1 MRPLIAKYN
10 VPGPRYTSYPTV
22 PYWNEDSYTPE
33 RWTRMV
39 RRSFEE
45 SNDDDG
51 ISLYVHLPYCETPC
65 TFCGCIK
72 KFTRDHS
79 LERPYVDAV
88 LAEWRMYLELF
99 GRRPRIKELHLGGGT
114 PTFFSPANL
123 ERLVGGIAESGDV
136 TDDHQ
141 FGFEANP
148 ASTTEEHLRALHR
161 RGFRR
166 ISLGVQ
172 DFDPL
177 VQETINRIQ
186 PYESVASVV
195 EAARA
200 GGYES
205 VNFDLIYGLPRQR
218 LASIVDTMQK
228 VTALMPDRIA
238 FYGYAHVPWIK
249 GVAQRRFS
257 EADIPRNEE
266 KRALYEIGRE
276 LLLEAGYHE
285 IGMDHFALERDS
297 LYRSAC
303 ARTVH
308 RNFMGY
314 TPVHTQL
321 CVGLGMSAIGDAWYA
336 FSQNEKD
343 VRRYVERVTSG
354 ELPLLRGHVLDDED
368 LSLRGHILDIM
379 CRFETRFPDRGAPAV
394 EAGLGRLR
402 EMADDGLVD
411 LAPDA
416 VRVTEAGRPFV
427 RNVCM
432 AFDAHLWS
440 SQPAT
445 RLFSDTI

>member
-1 MRPLIAKYN
+1 MRNLIAKYN

-22 PYWNEDSYTPE
+22 PFWDEGSYTPA
-33 RWTRMV
+33 RWRQLV

-45 SNDDDG
+45 TNASDG

-72 KFTRDHS
+72 KFTRDHG
-79 LERPYVDAV
+79 LEGPYVDAV
-88 LAEWRMYLELF
+88 LAEWRTYLELF
-99 GRRPRIKELHLGGGT
+99 GQRPRIKELHLGGGT
-114 PTFFSPANL
+114 PTFFSSANL
-123 ERLVGGIAESGDV
+123 ERLVAGIVETGDV
-136 TDDHQ
+136 TADHQ
-141 FGFEANP
+141 FSFEANP
-148 ASTTEEHLRALHR
+148 ASTTEEHLRVLHG

-166 ISLGVQ
+166 VSLGVQ

-177 VQETINRIQ
+177 VQETINRVQ
-186 PYESVASVV
+186 PFETVAQTVDS
-195 EAARA
+195 ARA
-200 GGYES
+200 LGYES

-218 LASIVDTMQK
+218 LGSIVDTMQR

-343 VRRYVERVTSG
+343 VKRYTERVAAG
-354 ELPLLRGHVLDDED
+354 ELPLLRGHVLDAED

-379 CRFETRFPDRGAPAV
+379 CRFETRFPRSDDPLV

-402 EMADDGLVD
+402 EMAEDGLVD
-411 LAPDA
+411 LEPDA

-432 AFDAHLWS
+432 AFDAHLWN

>member
-1 MRPLIAKYN
+1 MRSLIAKYN

-22 PYWNEDSYTPE
+22 PFWNDETYSAAQW
-33 RWTRMV
+33 RAMV
-39 RRSFEE
+39 CRSFAETNA
-45 SNDDDG
+45 SDG

-72 KFTRDHS
+72 KFTRDHG
-79 LERPYVDAV
+79 LEEPYVDAV
-88 LAEWRMYLELF
+88 LAEWRLYLELF
-99 GRRPRIKELHLGGGT
+99 GERPRIKEIHLGGGT
-114 PTFFSPANL
+114 PTFFSPRNL
-123 ERLVGGIAESGDV
+123 ERLVCGLTDASVV
-136 TDDHQ
+136 TPDHE

-148 ASTTEEHLRALHR
+148 GSTTSEHLRVLYE

-177 VQETINRIQ
+177 VQETINRVQ
-186 PYESVASVV
+186 PFESVADVV
-195 EAARA
+195 SEARRL
-200 GGYES
+200 GYES

-218 LASIVDTMQK
+218 LASIVDTMQR
-228 VTALMPDRIA
+228 VTHLMPDRIA

-249 GVAQRRFS
+249 GIAQRRFS

-285 IGMDHFALERDS
+285 IGMDHFALERDP
-297 LYRSAC
+297 LYRSARE
-303 ARTVH
+303 RTVH

-321 CVGLGMSAIGDAWYA
+321 CVGLGMSAISDAWYA

-343 VRRYVERVTSG
+343 VRRYTERVAAG
-354 ELPLLRGHVLDDED
+354 ELPLLRGHVLDERD
-368 LSLRGHILDIM
+368 LSLRRHILDIM
-379 CRFETRFPDRGAPAV
+379 CRFETRFAGRQDPLVA
-394 EAGLGRLR
+394 AGLERLG
-402 EMADDGLVD
+402 EMAQDGLVD

-416 VRVTEAGRPFV
+416 IRVTDAGRPFV

-440 SQPAT
+440 SEPAT

>member
-33 RWTRMV
+33 RWTHMV

-114 PTFFSPANL
+114 PTFFSPENL
-123 ERLVGGIAESGDV
+123 ERLVAGIAESGDV
-136 TDDHQ
+136 TADHQ

-148 ASTTEEHLRALHR
+148 ASTTEEHLRVLHR

-186 PYESVASVV
+186 PYESVAGVV

-200 GGYES
+200 AGYES

-343 VRRYVERVTSG
+343 VRRYIERVTAG

>member
-114 PTFFSPANL
+114 PTFFSPENL
-123 ERLVGGIAESGDV
+123 ERLVAGIAESGDV

-148 ASTTEEHLRALHR
+148 ASTTEEHLRVLHR

-186 PYESVASVV
+186 PYESVAGVV

-200 GGYES
+200 AGYES

-343 VRRYVERVTSG
+343 VRRYIERVTAG

>member
-1 MRPLIAKYN
+1 MRTLIAKYN

-22 PYWNEDSYTPE
+22 PYWDEDSYTPE
-33 RWTRMV
+33 RWRQMV
-39 RRSFEE
+39 RRSFDE
-45 SNDDDG
+45 SNASDG

-79 LERPYVDAV
+79 LEGPYVDAV
-88 LAEWRMYLELF
+88 LAEWHMYLELF

-123 ERLVGGIAESGDV
+123 ERLVAGIAETGDV
-136 TDDHQ
+136 TADHQ
-141 FGFEANP
+141 FSFEANP
-148 ASTTEEHLRALHR
+148 SSTTADHLEVLHR
-161 RGFRR
+161 HGFRR
-166 ISLGVQ
+166 VSLGVQ

-177 VQETINRIQ
+177 VQETINRVQ
-186 PYESVASVV
+186 PYEAVADVV
-195 EAARA
+195 EAARDA
-200 GGYES
+200 GYES

-218 LASIVDTMQK
+218 LASIIDTMQK
-228 VTALMPDRIA
+228 VTSLMPDRIA

-257 EADIPRNEE
+257 EADIPRSEE

-297 LYRSAC
+297 LYRSAR

-343 VRRYVERVTSG
+343 VRRYVERVAAG
-354 ELPLLRGHVLDDED
+354 ELPLLRGHVLDAED
-368 LSLRGHILDIM
+368 LSLRRHILDIM
-379 CRFETRFPDRGAPAV
+379 CRFETRFPRRDDPAV
-394 EAGLGRLR
+394 EAGLDRLR
-402 EMADDGLVD
+402 EMAEDGLVD
-411 LAPDA
+411 LEPDA

-440 SQPAT
+440 SQPST